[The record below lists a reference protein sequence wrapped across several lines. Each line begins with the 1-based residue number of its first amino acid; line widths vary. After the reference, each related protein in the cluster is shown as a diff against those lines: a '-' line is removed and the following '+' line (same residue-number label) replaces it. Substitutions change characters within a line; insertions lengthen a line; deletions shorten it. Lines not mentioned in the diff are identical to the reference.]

1 MIARDGGF
9 MKVCVFGVGAIGGL
23 IGYSLA
29 KSGCELSGVARGA
42 TLDALRARGLRLVVD
57 DHAESVPIRAS
68 ADPKELGFQD
78 LVVLSVK
85 APALSEA
92 ASRIGPLIGPST
104 VVLPAMNGVPWW
116 FFLGGRRGLGGELD
130 GRALESV
137 DPSGS
142 IAAAVSASRV
152 VGCVVHIGASCPE
165 PGLVKALP
173 LRRLIVGEPSGE
185 STPRLAAVAGA
196 LRGAG
201 FEVEE
206 TDRIQ
211 REIWYKLWGN
221 MTMNPVSAL
230 TGATMDRIIDDPLVA
245 RFCMDVMAEA
255 RRIGGRIGCPIDQTE
270 EDRMAISRT
279 LGAFKTSMLQDV
291 EAGRKVELDA
301 IVASVREIG
310 ALVGEPTPSI
320 DILLGLARLHA
331 RTRGLYPEGVR

>member
-1 MIARDGGF
+1 
-9 MKVCVFGVGAIGGL
+9 MKVCIFGVGAIGGL
-23 IGYSLA
+23 LGHGLA
-29 KSGCELSGVARGA
+29 RSGCELSGVARGA
-42 TLDALRARGLRLVVD
+42 TLDALRARGLRLDSGDRVD
-57 DHAESVPIRAS
+57 SVSIRVS
-68 ADPKELGFQD
+68 ADPGELGVQD
-78 LVVLSVK
+78 LVILAVK
-85 APALSEA
+85 APALREA
-92 ASRIGPLIGPST
+92 ALSIGPLLGPST

-116 FFLGGRRGLGGELD
+116 FFHGLKPAAGVSLEGRR
-130 GRALESV
+130 LESV

-142 IAAAVSASRV
+142 IAVAVSASRV
-152 VGCVVHIGASCPE
+152 LGCVVHIGASCPE

-185 STPRLAAVAGA
+185 STPRLAAVADA

-201 FEVEE
+201 FEVEA

-310 ALVGEPTPSI
+310 ILVGEPTPSI

-331 RTRGLYPEGVR
+331 RTRGLYPEGVK